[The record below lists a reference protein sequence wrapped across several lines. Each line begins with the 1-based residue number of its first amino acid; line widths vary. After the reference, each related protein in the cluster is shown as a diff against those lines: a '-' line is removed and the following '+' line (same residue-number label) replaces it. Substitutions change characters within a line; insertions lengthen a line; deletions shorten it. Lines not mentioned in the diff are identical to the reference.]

1 MKQLQDLLYQ
11 VPLLEIKGELN
22 RLAVD
27 FTADSRQVQNGWLF
41 VAVRGTQTDGHQY
54 IDQAL
59 GKGATI
65 IVCEELPPALDA
77 AVTYVRVRSSA
88 EALAYIA
95 ANYYD
100 DPSKQLTVVGVTG
113 TNGKTTVTTLL
124 YELFTKLGF
133 TCGLIGTVAI
143 KIGAQAYPARLTT
156 PDQKELQQLL
166 RQMAEA
172 GCTHVFMECSSI
184 ALHQH
189 RCTGVHF
196 AGGIFTNLTHD
207 HLDYHGTFANYLAAK
222 QILFD
227 KLLGSG
233 AFALT
238 NADDRNGRIMVQN
251 TRAHVKAYALKT
263 VADYKCRL
271 LENQLEGLLL
281 DVEGRNVWFRLTGEF
296 NAYNLLA
303 VIATAR
309 ELGQD
314 LETVLLKASELGS
327 VNGRFQILRFEGPVT
342 AIVDYA
348 HTPDALK
355 NVLETARTLAQH
367 GGRLVT
373 IVGCGGNRDRA
384 KRPLM
389 ARIACELSDRVI
401 LTSDNP
407 RNEDPNTILD
417 EMETGIPVGSKRRVL
432 RIVDRREAIQ
442 TAARTAVP
450 NDIILIAGKGHE
462 TYQEVGGV
470 RHHFDDR
477 EEVTRFFNP

>member
-1 MKQLQDLLYQ
+1 MKQLQELLYQ
-11 VPLLEIKGELN
+11 VPLLEVRGELN
-22 RLAVD
+22 RMVVD
-27 FTADSRQVQNGWLF
+27 FTADSRQAQTGWLF
-41 VAVRGTQTDGHQY
+41 AAVRGTQTDGHLY
-54 IDQAL
+54 IEQAL
-59 GKGATI
+59 NGGATVV
-65 IVCEELPPALDA
+65 VCEQMPINLDD
-77 AVTYVRVRSSA
+77 AVTYVRVSNSA

-95 ANYYD
+95 ANFYD
-100 DPSKQLTVVGVTG
+100 NPSRQLTIVGTTG

-124 YELFTKLGF
+124 YELFTKLGY
-133 TCGLIGTVAI
+133 TCGLVSTVVI
-143 KIGAQAYPARLTT
+143 KIGNEEYPARLTT
-156 PDQKELQQLL
+156 PDAKELQQLF
-166 RQMAEA
+166 RKMVDA
-172 GCTHVFMECSSI
+172 GCTHAFMECSSI

-189 RCTGVHF
+189 RCTGVQYT
-196 AGGIFTNLTHD
+196 GGIFTNLTHD

-227 KLLGSG
+227 RLLTGS

-251 TRAHVKAYALKT
+251 TRARVKTYALQT

-303 VIATAR
+303 VISAAR
-309 ELGQD
+309 ELGQE
-314 LETVLLKASELGS
+314 LEAILLKASELGS

-373 IVGCGGNRDRA
+373 IVGCGGNRDKA

-417 EMETGIPVGSKRRVL
+417 EMEAGVPVGGKRRVL
-432 RIVDRREAIQ
+432 RIVDRHEAIL

-450 NDIILIAGKGHE
+450 NDLIVIAGKGHE
-462 TYQEVGGV
+462 TYQEIAGV

-477 EEVTRFFNP
+477 EEISRAFNA